1 MFKKGQLVKA
11 VNSYYCI
18 VERESVVF
26 SELIGVRFLEKRLG
40 AVDWFRKDELK
51 HIGNNFK
58 FKGGRSDGRINLCE
72 K

>member
-26 SELIGVRFLEKRLG
+26 LGTYRVRFLEKRLG
-40 AVDWFRKDELK
+40 AVYWFREDELK
-51 HIGNNFK
+51 LIGNNFK
-58 FKGGRSDGRINLCE
+58 FKGA

>member
-26 SELIGVRFLEKRLG
+26 LGTYRVRFLEKRLG
-40 AVDWFRKDELK
+40 AVDWFREDELK
-51 HIGNNFK
+51 LIGNNFK
-58 FKGGRSDGRINLCE
+58 FKGA